1 LDEDG
6 YRLSWEA
13 LQIKDIEEI
22 GRDKMLCPYKAMQY
36 RLKRADVIFCP
47 YNYIID
53 AEKRK
58 TLGINLKDKII
69 LIDEAHNIASA
80 AESSLDIQITST
92 QISSVLDAV
101 LTLLAK
107 IRHRSSSD
115 EESLKI
121 GTTSDNA

>member
-1 LDEDG
+1 MDEDG

-36 RLKRADVIFCP
+36 RHKRADVIFCP

-80 AESSLDIQITST
+80 AESSLDI
-92 QISSVLDAV
+92 
-101 LTLLAK
+101 
-107 IRHRSSSD
+107 
-115 EESLKI
+115 
-121 GTTSDNA
+121 